1 MPGARVTV
9 SQTRRLDNPREG
21 GAKEAGAPF
30 LLTLFR
36 LKRYK
41 GTMERGLK
49 TLCPALRTAALTIVL
64 ASSVAVAQEAAP
76 AGDALDEELRYV
88 DGLQKLYLM
97 EMADLVMA
105 DLERSYPETKA
116 RLAVRRIRGEL
127 GTGQF
132 ETVQKR
138 VAAMPDQDSAETWA
152 MKLALADAY
161 YAYGKYPEAKGLYET
176 FFKRFEKETPAAL
189 QTFYNESA
197 YKYAQMLLYLKEDR
211 GALEAYRRV
220 LQGKLEQ
227 HIERQCRAEMADIAL
242 RVAMEIG
249 DAKEK
254 EKLLKD
260 VESWADKL
268 LWIQDI
274 WFGKAIVIKAHVAM
288 LRGKP
293 NEAKKLVDDYMPT
306 LQTIHQALV
315 DLEAERGEPLTR
327 VSPMAECRYL
337 LAVMLQEEAGRLM
350 QQPGYDKE
358 AVLSMLIGTR
368 GGDGKRQGDGAYQHF
383 INVFF
388 KYPESAWAAEAGE
401 RAEQVRLIIT
411 EVFGGNIAV
420 AIKPADMERVRG
432 IQFRDARMLFSQGQ
446 IKNARESLL
455 RVLNQFP
462 DVPEAVPALGDL
474 VRCYVQEIEEDPASE
489 LYADT
494 VAGHLAERFSQNR
507 ETRGSAGDELV
518 RLAEYWLETTGRA
531 DKRAAVYDLFFA
543 GYPDHP
549 VAPNYMLSFGER
561 HYKEQDYPA
570 ALSYFRQVADTYT
583 NAAVAFAALNRIA
596 TIHEETGDITNQ
608 LAAIDA
614 YAARLAARDKPGQ
627 ELMNARYRQASAYKD
642 FGTGLLKGSTNAAD
656 RALGNQWI
664 GRAAVAYNQLAEIL
678 KDPGHPY
685 QANDAERKA
694 NAALHEAALYNM
706 AYCLSQIN
714 QPAEN
719 LSAIRQRA
727 IDAYEGLVG
736 AFPKSPLA
744 PTALIQVGSLWT
756 MMRDAGKAEAT
767 LSRLLKGYPDSPEA
781 RSALPLMAENLMK
794 LGMREEAVARY
805 RAMFGETG
813 GKYGDLDLLRAAQA
827 LTEAGEYDLAQQGLE
842 RVLGHTKETSILVPA
857 RLAQGNLLLKRGQHV
872 AAVDALKAFIKEYAG
887 FALMLDAN
895 ELLSQAAS
903 KAGEREQDDLKR
915 KLLFNDAI
923 EAQKAVRQRRT
934 NQFDMARSDIEV
946 GRIMARKARAE
957 VAFNKPAA
965 AEESRGKALISYQ
978 AFIDSTDP
986 ANLALAPL
994 VETAYFESTPLL
1006 LEHRKWLMAAEN
1018 GETYLQVFPRGRY
1031 VGEMRSWLN
1040 QARIELGSKPGG
1052 APPAPAGTPAAP
1064 PAPAAPP
1071 PAEPSSAPTGRISPT
1086 LNAQRL
1092 TLNVQG
1098 GTSALSVKRSAFSV
1112 LHPEPSTRLRKEK
1125 T

>member
-1 MPGARVTV
+1 MPERVV
-9 SQTRRLDNPREG
+9 DPD
-21 GAKEAGAPF
+21 APGNGEVCGSACGSLF
-30 LLTLFR
+30 RKSFGRVLTLVAQ
-36 LKRYK
+36 K
-41 GTMERGLK
+41 GYNGNMERGFE
-49 TLCPALRTAALTIVL
+49 TLGPASRKAALVFALL
-64 ASSVAVAQEAAP
+64 ASTVFAQQAEP
-76 AGDALDEELRYV
+76 AGDKLDEELRFV

-97 EMADLVMA
+97 EMADQVMA
-105 DLERSYPETKA
+105 DLERDFPETKA

-138 VAAMPDQDSAETWA
+138 IAAMPDQDGAEAWA

-161 YAYGKYPEAKGLYET
+161 YAYGKYPEAKGLYEA

-211 GALEAYRRV
+211 AALEAYRRV
-220 LQGKLEQ
+220 LNKGRLEQ

-242 RVAMEIG
+242 RVAMEIV
-249 DAKEK
+249 DAKAK
-254 EKLLKD
+254 ETLLKE

-268 LWIQDI
+268 LWVQDI

-288 LRGKP
+288 MRGKP
-293 NEAKKLVDDYMPT
+293 DAAKKLVDDYMST

-315 DLEAERGEPLTR
+315 DLEAESGEPLTR

-337 LAVMLQEEAGRLM
+337 LAAMLQEESDRLM
-350 QQPGYDKE
+350 KTPGYDKE
-358 AVLSMLIGTR
+358 AVLALLIGTR
-368 GGDGKRQGDGAYQHF
+368 GADGKRQGNGAYQHF

-401 RAEQVRLIIT
+401 RAEQIRLIIT

-420 AIKPADMERVRG
+420 AIKPEDLARVRG
-432 IQFRDARMLFSQGQ
+432 LQFRDARMLFSQGQ

-462 DVPEAVPALGDL
+462 DAPEAVPALGDL
-474 VRCYVQEIEEDPASE
+474 VRCYVQEIEEDPAGE

-494 VAGHLAERFSQNR
+494 AAGHLAERFSQNP
-507 ETRGSAGDELV
+507 ETRGLAGDELV
-518 RLAEYWLETTGRA
+518 RLAEYWLETTGRG

-543 GYPDHP
+543 NCPGHTM
-549 VAPNYMLSFGER
+549 APTYMLSFGER
-561 HYKEQDYPA
+561 HYQEKDYPA
-570 ALSYFRQVADTYT
+570 ALSYFRQVAESYT
-583 NAAVAFAALNRIA
+583 NAAGAFAALNRIA
-596 TIHEETGDITNQ
+596 TIHEETGDIASHIESITT
-608 LAAIDA
+608 
-614 YAARLAARDKPGQ
+614 YVERLAARGKPGQ

-642 FGTGLLKGSTNAAD
+642 YGSELLKGSTNAVD

-664 GRAAVAYNQLAEIL
+664 GRAAVAYNQLADIL
-678 KDPGHPY
+678 KNPGNPY
-685 QANDAERKA
+685 QVNDAERKA
-694 NAALHEAALYNM
+694 NASLLEAALYNM
-706 AYCLSQIN
+706 AYCLSQIT

-719 LSAIRQRA
+719 LPAIRQRA
-727 IDAYEGLVG
+727 IEAYEGLVNT
-736 AFPKSPLA
+736 FPKSPLA

-781 RSALPLMAENLMK
+781 RSALPLIADNLMK

-827 LTEAGEYDLAQQGLE
+827 LTEAREYDLAQQGLE
-842 RVLGHTKETSILVPA
+842 RVLGRAKEANILVPA
-857 RLAQGNLLLKRGQHV
+857 RLAQGNLLLKRGEHA
-872 AAVDALKAFIKEYAG
+872 AAVDALKAFVKEYAG
-887 FALMLDAN
+887 YALMLDAN

-903 KAGEREQDDLKR
+903 EAGKREQDDLKR

-934 NQFDMARSDIEV
+934 NQVDMARSDIEV
-946 GRIMARKARAE
+946 GRIMARKAHAE
-957 VAFNKPAA
+957 VAFNKSAA
-965 AEESRGKALISYQ
+965 AEDSRGKALISYQ

-994 VETAYFESTPLL
+994 VETAYFESIPLL

-1018 GETYLQVFPRGRY
+1018 CETYLQIFPRGRY
-1031 VGEMRSWLN
+1031 LGEMRSWLN
-1040 QARIELGSKPGG
+1040 QARIEMGTKPGG
-1052 APPAPAGTPAAP
+1052 AATATGTPAAP
-1064 PAPAAPP
+1064 AGTSDGAAPPTKPVPAPSGAAPAGPAAP
-1071 PAEPSSAPTGRISPT
+1071 
-1086 LNAQRL
+1086 
-1092 TLNVQG
+1092 
-1098 GTSALSVKRSAFSV
+1098 
-1112 LHPEPSTRLRKEK
+1112 
-1125 T
+1125 